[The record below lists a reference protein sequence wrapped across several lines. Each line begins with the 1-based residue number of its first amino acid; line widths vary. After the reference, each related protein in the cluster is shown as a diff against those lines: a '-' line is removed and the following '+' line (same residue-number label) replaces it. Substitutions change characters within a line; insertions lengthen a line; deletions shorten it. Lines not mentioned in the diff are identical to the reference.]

1 MKSLQLD
8 FASRARHER
17 SMAGMAAAFV
27 LFLLVAGLVIK
38 HRDILDRITR
48 LEASADATNGPH
60 KTGRRALPDP
70 AEQGETRAA
79 QEAQHALNMP
89 WNDLLHA
96 LEQAQSRNGKISL
109 IAVQPNPVKGEVT
122 VNGEAEDFNVLMD
135 YVKSLREQ
143 KVFSDV
149 VLINQRW
156 VEEDGEQRLGFALSA
171 GWKI

>member
-1 MKSLQLD
+1 MKSLHLD
-8 FASRARHER
+8 FASRTRHER
-17 SMAGMAAAFV
+17 SMAGMATAFV
-27 LFLLVAGLVIK
+27 LFLLVAGLVMK
-38 HRDILDRITR
+38 HRDILDHIAR
-48 LEASADATNGPH
+48 LEASADATNAH
-60 KTGRRALPDP
+60 KNSRRALPD
-70 AEQGETRAA
+70 ATEQGEIRAV

-109 IAVQPNPVKGEVT
+109 IAVQPNPVKGEVA
-122 VNGEAEDFNVLMD
+122 VSGEAADFNVLMD

-149 VLINQRW
+149 VLVNQRW